1 MVRSP
6 VLVFSETFGQDFRR
20 ASLEAVTEGKRIAGL
35 LSTSLVAVAIGYG
48 IKEKTSH
55 LGKYGADTVLVV
67 DNPDLKTY
75 HPDYYQ
81 AIGLEAVRKTN
92 PGIVL
97 MPATSSGKDLAPRL
111 ATHLNTVLAT
121 ESSKQDIQPDGV
133 IATVPI

>member
-1 MVRSP
+1 MIRSP

-48 IKEKTSH
+48 FKEKASH
-55 LGKYGADTVLVV
+55 LGKYGVDKALVF

-75 HPDYYQ
+75 HQDYYRP
-81 AIGLEAVRKTN
+81 IGLEAVRKIN

-97 MPATSSGKDLAPRL
+97 MPATSSGTDLAPRFAL
-111 ATHLNTVLAT
+111 
-121 ESSKQDIQPDGV
+121 QF
-133 IATVPI
+133 

>member
-48 IKEKTSH
+48 IKEKASH
-55 LGKYGADTVLVV
+55 LGKYGADKVLVV

-75 HPDYYQ
+75 HPDYYR
-81 AIGLEAVRKTN
+81 AIGLEVVR
-92 PGIVL
+92 
-97 MPATSSGKDLAPRL
+97 
-111 ATHLNTVLAT
+111 
-121 ESSKQDIQPDGV
+121 
-133 IATVPI
+133 